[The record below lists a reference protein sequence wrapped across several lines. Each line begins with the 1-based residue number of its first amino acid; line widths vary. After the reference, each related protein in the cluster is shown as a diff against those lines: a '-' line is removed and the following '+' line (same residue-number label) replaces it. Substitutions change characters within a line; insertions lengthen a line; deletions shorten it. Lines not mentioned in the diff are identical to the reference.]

1 MPATVRRLLNG
12 RRVTMPGRRG
22 KTMTRF
28 EKIKAELTLEKL
40 VDILLEGE
48 IHTNYCFDTC
58 LKATGDKYHCPY
70 DNGADDLSR
79 WDKDR
84 CRKCAEE
91 WLKEEVENGE

>member
-1 MPATVRRLLNG
+1 
-12 RRVTMPGRRG
+12 
-22 KTMTRF
+22 MTRF
-28 EKIKAELTLEKL
+28 DKIKAELTLEKL
-40 VDILLEGE
+40 ADILLEGE

-91 WLKEEVENGE
+91 WLKEEVI